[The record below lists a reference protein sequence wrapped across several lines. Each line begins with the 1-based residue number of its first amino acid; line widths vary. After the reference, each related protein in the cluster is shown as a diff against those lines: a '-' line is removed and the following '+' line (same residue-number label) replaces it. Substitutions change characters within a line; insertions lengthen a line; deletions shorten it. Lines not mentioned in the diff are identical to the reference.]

1 MKVRRVQKGSE
12 GFRRVQKSSEG
23 LTRVKR
29 VRRVKKV
36 FILSKYPSKYSFLL
50 SEKKKKRKLIN

>member
-50 SEKKKKRKLIN
+50 SEKK

>member
-1 MKVRRVQKGSE
+1 MHEGKKGSE
-12 GFRRVQKSSEG
+12 GFRRVQKGSEEFR
-23 LTRVKR
+23 RVKR

-50 SEKKKKRKLIN
+50 SEKK